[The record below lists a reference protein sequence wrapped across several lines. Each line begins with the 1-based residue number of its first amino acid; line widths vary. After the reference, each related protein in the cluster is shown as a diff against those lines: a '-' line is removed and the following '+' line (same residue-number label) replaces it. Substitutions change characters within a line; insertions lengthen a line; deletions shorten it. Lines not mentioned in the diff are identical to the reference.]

1 MKTKQVPA
9 IVMLIAGFFTC
20 IVSIFQ
26 HMEVGQFLKILFVV
40 LVSFYILG
48 YVIKIILDR
57 NFMEMRNQ
65 EASEETSENANDE
78 EEDAETKTDDISSR
92 RADEN

>member
-9 IVMLIAGFFTC
+9 IVMLTAGFFTC

-26 HMEVGQFLKILFVV
+26 HMEIGLFLKILFLV

-48 YVIKIILDR
+48 CVIQIVIDR
-57 NFMEMRNQ
+57 NFMETTNQ
-65 EASEETSENANDE
+65 EASEEIDE
-78 EEDAETKTDDISSR
+78 DAKDNEDDAETKADDISQ
-92 RADEN
+92 